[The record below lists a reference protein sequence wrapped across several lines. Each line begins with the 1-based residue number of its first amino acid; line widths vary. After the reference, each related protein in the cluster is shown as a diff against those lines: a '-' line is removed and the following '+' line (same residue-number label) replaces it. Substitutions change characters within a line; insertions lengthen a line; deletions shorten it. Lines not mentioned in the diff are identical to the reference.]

1 MYRKYMSET
10 QFERFKQEQL
20 RVRYMDTR
28 RIGDV
33 FPDIEKIEI
42 AYHLQHGSAFGNQDK
57 ALW

>member
-1 MYRKYMSET
+1 MSET